1 MYLSGKSRTEL
12 KINKKGYKLE
22 RKPEE
27 KKNACYANTRDF
39 EKKNNI

>member
-27 KKNACYANTRDF
+27 KKILAMQTQGIL
-39 EKKNNI
+39 KKNNI